1 MSSSAD
7 RIDTRPARWPWIG
20 LAVFFS
26 FAVIGTIVVVANHE
40 SVAAQVP
47 YIVAFTM
54 FGIVGALIVSRDR
67 RNVIGLMLLY
77 ASLMTASSFL
87 SGELLTWL
95 VVRGQTGPL
104 AVFFGLM
111 NNFGWLLGILPVL
124 FILPL
129 VFPDGRLPSPRWRPL
144 LGFILAFLFVIGVSF
159 IVGQRTLSGSNQDVG
174 IANPFFVEATSHVP
188 NLDIVIAV
196 LFPIT
201 FLVAVGSLIRRFR
214 RAAGIE
220 RQQIKWVVFGLV
232 FAFVSIIVLDFVIPG
247 NAILSAVIGGAGFL
261 AFPVSIGIAVLRFR
275 LYDLD
280 IVVRKTVVAGVL
292 AVFVAAVY
300 AAIVAAGGFLL
311 GRNDATVSVI
321 AAVILALAFQPVRA
335 RARRFADRV
344 VYGKRANPY
353 EVLTE
358 FSSRVGGAYATED
371 VVPRMAQILGE
382 GAGAKVARVWL
393 RVGRELRPSASWP
406 PDAAIP
412 PNLAVDGDA
421 VPSIPGVY
429 VGAVR
434 DRGELL
440 GALSVEMPASDPM
453 TPDKERLVADLA
465 SQAGLVLRNVA
476 LVEELRGSRRRL
488 VAAQDHERRKLER
501 NIHDGAQQ
509 QLVALAVKA
518 RLARQ
523 SVARDPAKTEEMLA
537 QIEAETQTALDD
549 LRDLARGIYPPLLA
563 DKGLGSALDA
573 QARKASFPV
582 RVDAD
587 GVGRLPQDIEA
598 AVYFSCL
605 EALQNVAK
613 YAGASGAAIT
623 ITRAPTLLTFAVT
636 DDGRGFDPTT
646 VGSGGG
652 LEGVAD
658 RLAAI
663 GGTFDVESSAGE
675 GTEVTGRV
683 PITGESAATTYSE
696 NELAVEDE
704 HVPV

>member
-7 RIDTRPARWPWIG
+7 RTDTRPARWPWLV
-20 LAVFFS
+20 LAIFF
-26 FAVIGTIVVVANHE
+26 TIAMVGSAFVVANHE
-40 SVAAQVP
+40 PISEQVP
-47 YIVAFTM
+47 YIVAFSM
-54 FGIVGALIVSRDR
+54 FGVVGSVIVSRDR

-77 ASLMTASSFL
+77 ASLFTAASFL
-87 SGELLTWL
+87 AGELFTWF
-95 VVRGQTGPL
+95 VVRGHTGPFV
-104 AVFFGLM
+104 VFLGLM
-111 NNFGWLLGILPVL
+111 NNFGWLLGILPVI

-129 VFPDGRLPSPRWRPL
+129 LFPNGHLPSPRWRPL
-144 LGFILAFLFVIGVSF
+144 LWGTIAFLAVVGVTLIF
-159 IVGQRTLSGSNQDVG
+159 GQPRLTGSNENIDV
-174 IANPFFVEATSHVP
+174 ANPFFVHRVI
-188 NLDIVIAV
+188 LDSVIGL
-196 LFPIT
+196 LFPVV
-201 FLVAVGSLIRRFR
+201 FLASIGSLFLRFR
-214 RAAGIE
+214 RSAGIE
-220 RQQIKWVVFGLV
+220 RQQIKWVAFGLA
-232 FAFVSIIVLDFVIPG
+232 FAFVTIIVGDFV
-247 NAILSAVIGGAGFL
+247 LSGSGVLAAVVAGAGFL
-261 AFPVSIGIAVLRFR
+261 AFPVSIGVAVLRFR

-280 IVVRKTVVAGVL
+280 VVVRKTVVAGVL
-292 AVFVAAVY
+292 AAFVGVVYAAFVAAGSLLVGSNDTTI
-300 AAIVAAGGFLL
+300 AVVAAVVL
-311 GRNDATVSVI
+311 
-321 AAVILALAFQPVRA
+321 AVAFQPVRI
-335 RARRFADRV
+335 RARRFADRL

-406 PDAAIP
+406 SDATAQSNVAI
-412 PNLAVDGDA
+412 DGDA
-421 VPSIPGVY
+421 VPTIH
-429 VGAVR
+429 GAYAAAVL
-434 DRGELL
+434 DRGDLL

-476 LVEELRGSRRRL
+476 LVEELRESRRRL

-523 SVARDPAKTEEMLA
+523 FVARDPAKTEEMLG

-573 QARKASFPV
+573 QARKAPFPV

-587 GVGRLPQDIEA
+587 GVGRLPQDVEA

-613 YAGASGAAIT
+613 YAQASNAT
-623 ITRAPTLLTFAVT
+623 IELRLEASTFSFAVS
-636 DDGRGFDPTT
+636 DDGCGFDTNT
-646 VGSGGG
+646 VSGSG
-652 LEGVAD
+652 LQGVTD

-663 GGTFDVESSAGE
+663 GGTFEVESAPGAG
-675 GTEVTGRV
+675 TTVSGRV
-683 PITGESAATTYSE
+683 PIRSQGPAEAGDVGGSMIESRQ
-696 NELAVEDE
+696 
-704 HVPV
+704 VPV

>member
-7 RIDTRPARWPWIG
+7 RTDTRPARWPWLV
-20 LAVFFS
+20 LAIFF
-26 FAVIGTIVVVANHE
+26 TIAMVGSAFVVSNHE
-40 SVAAQVP
+40 PLSEQVP
-47 YIVAFTM
+47 YIVAFSM
-54 FGIVGALIVSRDR
+54 FGVVGSVIVSRDR

-77 ASLMTASSFL
+77 ASLFTAASFL
-87 SGELLTWL
+87 AGELFTWL
-95 VVRGQTGPL
+95 VVRGHTGPFV
-104 AVFFGLM
+104 VFLGLM
-111 NNFGWLLGILPVL
+111 NNFGWLLGILPVI

-129 VFPDGRLPSPRWRPL
+129 VFPDGHLPSPRWRPL
-144 LGFILAFLFVIGVSF
+144 LWGTIAFLAVVGVTLIF
-159 IVGQRTLSGSNQDVG
+159 GQPTLTGSNENVG
-174 IANPFFVEATSHVP
+174 VANPFFVHRVF
-188 NLDIVIAV
+188 LDSVIGL
-196 LFPIT
+196 LFPVV
-201 FLVAVGSLIRRFR
+201 FLASVGSLFLRFR
-214 RAAGIE
+214 RSAGIE
-220 RQQIKWVVFGLV
+220 RQQIKWVAFGLT
-232 FAFVSIIVLDFVIPG
+232 FAFVTILVGDFV
-247 NAILSAVIGGAGFL
+247 LSGSGVLAAVVSGAGFL
-261 AFPVSIGIAVLRFR
+261 AFPVSIGVAVLRFR

-280 IVVRKTVVAGVL
+280 VVVRKTVVAGVL
-292 AVFVAAVY
+292 AVFVGVVY
-300 AAIVAAGGFLL
+300 AAFVAAGSLL
-311 GRNDATVSVI
+311 VGSNDTTIAVV
-321 AAVILALAFQPVRA
+321 AAVVLAVAFQPVRI
-335 RARRFADRV
+335 RARRLADRL

-406 PDAAIP
+406 SDATAQSNVAI
-412 PNLAVDGDA
+412 DGDG
-421 VPSIPGVY
+421 VPTIHGAY
-429 VGAVR
+429 AAAVR

-476 LVEELRGSRRRL
+476 LVEELRESRRRL

-523 SVARDPAKTEEMLA
+523 FVARDPAKTEEMLG

-573 QARKASFPV
+573 QARKAPFPV

-587 GVGRLPQDIEA
+587 GVGRLPQDVEA

-613 YAGASGAAIT
+613 YAAASEATIT
-623 ITRAPTLLTFAVT
+623 ITRSPTLLTFAVT
-636 DDGRGFDPTT
+636 DDGRGFDPTAMA
-646 VGSGGG
+646 SGGG
-652 LEGVAD
+652 LEGLGD

-663 GGTFDVESSAGE
+663 GGTFDLRTAPGAGTTIS
-675 GTEVTGRV
+675 GTV
-683 PITGESAATTYSE
+683 PITVASTDEPTSSSAPDAE
-696 NELAVEDE
+696 RVG
-704 HVPV
+704 V

>member
-1 MSSSAD
+1 VSSSAD
-7 RIDTRPARWPWIG
+7 RTDARPARWPWLV
-20 LAVFFS
+20 LAIFF
-26 FAVIGTIVVVANHE
+26 TIAMLGSAFVVANHE
-40 SVAAQVP
+40 PISEQVP
-47 YIVAFTM
+47 YIVAFSM
-54 FGIVGALIVSRDR
+54 FGVVGSVIVSRDR

-77 ASLMTASSFL
+77 ASLFTAASFL
-87 SGELLTWL
+87 AGELFTWL
-95 VVRGQTGPL
+95 VVRGHTGPFV
-104 AVFFGLM
+104 VFLGLM
-111 NNFGWLLGILPVL
+111 NNFGWLLGILPVI

-129 VFPDGRLPSPRWRPL
+129 LFPNGHLPSPRWRPL
-144 LGFILAFLFVIGVSF
+144 LWGTIAFLAVVGVTLIF
-159 IVGQRTLSGSNQDVG
+159 GQPTLTGSNENTGV
-174 IANPFFVEATSHVP
+174 ANPFFVHRVF
-188 NLDIVIAV
+188 LDSVIGL
-196 LFPIT
+196 LFPVV
-201 FLVAVGSLIRRFR
+201 FLASVCSLFLRFR
-214 RAAGIE
+214 RSAGIE
-220 RQQIKWVVFGLV
+220 RQQIKWVVFGLA
-232 FAFVSIIVLDFVIPG
+232 FAFVTIIVGDFV
-247 NAILSAVIGGAGFL
+247 LSGSGVLAAVVSGAGFL
-261 AFPVSIGIAVLRFR
+261 AFPVSIGVAVLRFR

-280 IVVRKTVVAGVL
+280 VVVRKTVVAGVL
-292 AVFVAAVY
+292 AVFVGVVY
-300 AAIVAAGGFLL
+300 AAFVAAGSLL
-311 GRNDATVSVI
+311 VGSNDTTIAVV
-321 AAVILALAFQPVRA
+321 AAVVLAVAFQPVRI
-335 RARRFADRV
+335 RARRFADRL
-344 VYGKRANPY
+344 VYGRRANPY

-393 RVGRELRPSASWP
+393 RVGRELRPTASWP
-406 PDAAIP
+406 SDAEAP
-412 PNLAVDGDA
+412 PNVAIDGDA
-421 VPSIPGVY
+421 TPSIPGAY
-429 VGAVR
+429 AAAVR

-476 LVEELRGSRRRL
+476 LVEELRESRRRL

-523 SVARDPAKTEEMLA
+523 FVARDPAKTEEMLG
-537 QIEAETQTALDD
+537 QIEQETQTALDD

-573 QARKASFPV
+573 QARKAPFPV

-587 GVGRLPQDIEA
+587 GVGRLPQDVEA

-613 YAGASGAAIT
+613 YAGASEATIT
-623 ITRAPTLLTFAVT
+623 ITREPTVLTFAVA
-636 DDGRGFDPTT
+636 DDGRGFDPIA

-663 GGTFDVESSAGE
+663 GGTFDLRTAPGAGTTIS
-675 GTEVTGRV
+675 GT
-683 PITGESAATTYSE
+683 
-696 NELAVEDE
+696 
-704 HVPV
+704 VPVAAVPADTPADPAAPDVERVGV

>member
-7 RIDTRPARWPWIG
+7 RSDARPAWWPWIG
-20 LAVFFS
+20 LATFLI
-26 FAVIGTIVVVANHE
+26 FAAVGTVITDANDE
-40 SVAAQVP
+40 SIAAQVP

-77 ASLMTASSFL
+77 GALMTSSSFL
-87 SGELLTWL
+87 GGEAFTWL
-95 VVRGQTGPL
+95 VVRGHTGSL
-104 AVFFGLM
+104 AVFLGLL
-111 NNFGWLLGILPVL
+111 NNFGWLFGILPVI

-129 VFPDGRLPSPRWRPL
+129 VFPDGHLPSPRWRPFL
-144 LGFILAFLFVIGVSF
+144 WFILAFLALISVSFVIG
-159 IVGQRTLSGSNQDVG
+159 QATLSGSNEQASVP
-174 IANPFFVEATSHVP
+174 NPFFVEATKHLP
-188 NLDIVIAV
+188 KMDAAIGV
-196 LFPIT
+196 LFPLI
-201 FLVAVGSLIRRFR
+201 FLVSVGSLFLRFR
-214 RAAGIE
+214 RATGTE
-220 RQQIKWVVFGLV
+220 RQQIKWVVFGLG
-232 FAFVSIIVLDFVIPG
+232 FAFVTIIVGDFFLSDSTV
-247 NAILSAVIGGAGFL
+247 LSAVISGAGFL

-292 AVFVAAVY
+292 AVFVGVVY
-300 AAIVAAGGFLL
+300 AAFVAAGSLL
-311 GRNDATVSVI
+311 VGSNDTTIAVV
-321 AAVILALAFQPVRA
+321 AAVVLAVAFQPVRI
-335 RARRFADRV
+335 RASRFADRL

-393 RVGRELRPSASWP
+393 RVGRELRQSASWP
-406 PDAAIP
+406 SDATAQPNVAI
-412 PNLAVDGDA
+412 DGDA
-421 VPSIPGVY
+421 VPTIHGAY
-429 VGAVR
+429 AAAVR

-476 LVEELRGSRRRL
+476 LVEELRESRRRL

-523 SVARDPAKTEEMLA
+523 FVARDPAKTEEMLG

-573 QARKASFPV
+573 QARKAPFPV

-587 GVGRLPQDIEA
+587 GVGRLPQDVEA

-613 YAGASGAAIT
+613 YAAASEATIT
-623 ITRAPTLLTFAVT
+623 ITRSPTLLTFAVT
-636 DDGRGFDPTT
+636 DDGRGFDPSAMA
-646 VGSGGG
+646 SGGG
-652 LEGVAD
+652 LEGLGD

-663 GGTFDVESSAGE
+663 GGTFDLRTAPGAGTTIS
-675 GTEVTGRV
+675 GTV
-683 PITGESAATTYSE
+683 PITVVSTDEPTSSSAPDAE
-696 NELAVEDE
+696 RVG
-704 HVPV
+704 V

>member
-7 RIDTRPARWPWIG
+7 QSVTRPARWPWIG
-20 LAVFFS
+20 LATFLVFA
-26 FAVIGTIVVVANHE
+26 AVGSVITHANDE
-40 SVAAQVP
+40 SIAAQVP

-54 FGIVGALIVSRDR
+54 FGVVGALIVSRDR

-77 ASLMTASSFL
+77 GALMTSSSFMG
-87 SGELLTWL
+87 GELTTWL
-95 VVRGQTGPL
+95 LNRGHTGPIVVAL
-104 AVFFGLM
+104 ALT
-111 NNFGWLLGILPVL
+111 NNFGWLFGILPVI

-129 VFPDGRLPSPRWRPL
+129 VFPDGHLPSRRWRPYL
-144 LGFILAFLFVIGVSF
+144 VFIIAFLSVIGLSF
-159 IVGQRTLSGSNQDVG
+159 IIGQRTLTGSNENVG
-174 IANPFFVEATSHVP
+174 VANPFFVDLTSHLP

-196 LFPIT
+196 LFPLI
-201 FLVAVGSLIRRFR
+201 FLVSVGSLFMRFR
-214 RAAGIE
+214 RATGTE
-220 RQQIKWVVFGLV
+220 RQQIKWVVFGLG
-232 FAFVSIIVLDFVIPG
+232 FAFVTIIVGDFFLSDNTV
-247 NAILSAVIGGAGFL
+247 LSAVISGAGFL
-261 AFPVSIGIAVLRFR
+261 AFPVSIGVAVLRFR

-280 IVVRKTVVAGVL
+280 VVVRKTVVAGVL
-292 AVFVAAVY
+292 AGFVGVVYAAFVAAGSLLVGSNDTTI
-300 AAIVAAGGFLL
+300 AVVAAVVL
-311 GRNDATVSVI
+311 
-321 AAVILALAFQPVRA
+321 AVAFQPVRI
-335 RARRFADRV
+335 RARRLADRL

-406 PDAAIP
+406 SDAPAQSNVAI
-412 PNLAVDGDA
+412 DGDG
-421 VPSIPGVY
+421 VPTIHGAY
-429 VGAVR
+429 AAAVR

-476 LVEELRGSRRRL
+476 LVEELRESRRRL

-523 SVARDPAKTEEMLA
+523 FVARDPAKTEEMLG

-573 QARKASFPV
+573 QARKAPFPV

-587 GVGRLPQDIEA
+587 GVGRLPQDVEA

-613 YAGASGAAIT
+613 YAAASEATIT
-623 ITRAPTLLTFAVT
+623 ITRSPTLLTFAVT
-636 DDGRGFDPTT
+636 DDGRGFDPTAMA
-646 VGSGGG
+646 SGGG
-652 LEGVAD
+652 LEGLGD

-663 GGTFDVESSAGE
+663 GGTFDLRTAPGAGTTIS
-675 GTEVTGRV
+675 GTV
-683 PITGESAATTYSE
+683 PITVAPTDEPTSSSAPDAE
-696 NELAVEDE
+696 RVI
-704 HVPV
+704 V

>member
-1 MSSSAD
+1 VSSSAE
-7 RIDTRPARWPWIG
+7 RSDTRPAWWPWIG
-20 LAVFFS
+20 LATFVVFA
-26 FAVIGTIVVVANHE
+26 AVGTVITYANHE
-40 SVAAQVP
+40 SIAAQVP

-54 FGIVGALIVSRDR
+54 FGVVGALIVSRDR

-77 ASLMTASSFL
+77 GALMTSSSFMG
-87 SGELLTWL
+87 GELATFLM
-95 VVRGQTGPL
+95 VRGHTGPDVVLL
-104 AVFFGLM
+104 ALM
-111 NNFGWLLGILPVL
+111 NNFGWLFGILPIV

-129 VFPDGRLPSPRWRPL
+129 VFPDGRLPSPRWRPFL
-144 LGFILAFLFVIGVSF
+144 IFILVFLSVIGLFFVI
-159 IVGQRTLSGSNQDVG
+159 GQRTLSGSNMDVTV
-174 IANPFFVEATSHVP
+174 ANPFFIEATSHLP
-188 NLDIVIAV
+188 NLDIAIGV
-196 LFPIT
+196 LFPLI
-201 FLVAVGSLIRRFR
+201 FLVSVGSLVMRFR
-214 RAAGIE
+214 RATGIE
-220 RQQIKWVVFGLV
+220 RQQIRWVVFGLG
-232 FAFVSIIVLDFVIPG
+232 FAFVTIIVGDFVLSE
-247 NAILSAVIGGAGFL
+247 ATFLSAVVGGAGFL

-280 IVVRKTVVAGVL
+280 IVVRKTVVAGLL

-300 AAIVAAGGFLL
+300 AAIVATGSFLL

-321 AAVILALAFQPVRA
+321 AAVVLALAFQPVRA
-335 RARRFADRV
+335 RARRFADRLV
-344 VYGKRANPY
+344 FGKRANPY

-406 PDAAIP
+406 TDATTPSNVTIE
-412 PNLAVDGDA
+412 GDA
-421 VPSIPGVY
+421 VPTIHGAYAAGVH
-429 VGAVR
+429 

-476 LVEELRGSRRRL
+476 LVEELRESRRRL

-523 SVARDPAKTEEMLA
+523 FVSRDPAKSEEMLG
-537 QIEAETQTALDD
+537 QIEAETQTTLDD

-582 RVDAD
+582 RVDAG
-587 GVGRLPQDIEA
+587 GVGRLSQDVEA

-613 YAGASGAAIT
+613 YAAASEATIT
-623 ITRAPTLLTFAVT
+623 ITRSPNLLTFAVT
-636 DDGRGFDPTT
+636 DDGRGFDPTAA
-646 VGSGGG
+646 GSGGG
-652 LEGVAD
+652 LEGLAD

-663 GGTFDVESSAGE
+663 GGTFDLRTAPGAGTTISGTVPLTVAPTDEPTSPSASDVE
-675 GTEVTGRV
+675 RV
-683 PITGESAATTYSE
+683 R
-696 NELAVEDE
+696 V
-704 HVPV
+704 

>member
-1 MSSSAD
+1 VLAIFFTIAMVGSA
-7 RIDTRPARWPWIG
+7 
-20 LAVFFS
+20 F
-26 FAVIGTIVVVANHE
+26 VVANHE
-40 SVAAQVP
+40 PISEQVP
-47 YIVAFTM
+47 YIFAFSM
-54 FGIVGALIVSRDR
+54 FGVVGSVIVSRDR

-77 ASLMTASSFL
+77 ASLFTAVSFL
-87 SGELLTWL
+87 AGELFTWL
-95 VVRGQTGPL
+95 VVRGHTGPFV
-104 AVFFGLM
+104 VFLGLM
-111 NNFGWLLGILPVL
+111 NNFGWLLGILPVI

-129 VFPDGRLPSPRWRPL
+129 LFPDGHLPSSRWRPL
-144 LGFILAFLFVIGVSF
+144 LWGTIAFLAVVGVTLIFGQPRLTGSNENIGV
-159 IVGQRTLSGSNQDVG
+159 
-174 IANPFFVEATSHVP
+174 ANPFFFRRVF
-188 NLDIVIAV
+188 LDPVIGL
-196 LFPIT
+196 LFPVV
-201 FLVAVGSLIRRFR
+201 FLASVGSLFLRFR
-214 RAAGIE
+214 RSAGIE
-220 RQQIKWVVFGLV
+220 RQQIKWVAFGLS
-232 FAFVSIIVLDFVIPG
+232 FAFVSIVVGDFV
-247 NAILSAVIGGAGFL
+247 LSGSGVLAAVVSAAGFL
-261 AFPVSIGIAVLRFR
+261 AFPVSIGVAVLRFR

-280 IVVRKTVVAGVL
+280 VVVRKTVVAGVL
-292 AVFVAAVY
+292 AVFVGGVY
-300 AAIVAAGGFLL
+300 AAFVAAGSLL
-311 GRNDATVSVI
+311 VGSNDTTIAVV
-321 AAVILALAFQPVRA
+321 AAVVLALAFQPVRV

-406 PDAAIP
+406 SDATTP
-412 PNLAVDGDA
+412 PNVAIDGDA
-421 VPSIPGVY
+421 VPTIH
-429 VGAVR
+429 GAYAAGVR

-476 LVEELRGSRRRL
+476 LVEELRQSRRRL

-523 SVARDPAKTEEMLA
+523 FVARDPAKTEEMLG
-537 QIEAETQTALDD
+537 QIEAETRTALDD

-573 QARKASFPV
+573 QGRKAPFPV
-582 RVDAD
+582 RVDAG
-587 GVGRLPQDIEA
+587 GVGRLPQDVEA

-613 YAGASGAAIT
+613 YAQASNAT
-623 ITRAPTLLTFAVT
+623 IELRLEASTLRFAVS
-636 DDGRGFDPTT
+636 DDGCGFDPSS
-646 VGSGGG
+646 VSGSG
-652 LEGVAD
+652 LQGVTD

-663 GGTFDVESSAGE
+663 GGTFRIESASGE
-675 GTEVTGRV
+675 GTTVTGRV
-683 PITGESAATTYSE
+683 PVTSESAGNRSGEVESAI
-696 NELAVEDE
+696 EDE

>member
-1 MSSSAD
+1 
-7 RIDTRPARWPWIG
+7 
-20 LAVFFS
+20 
-26 FAVIGTIVVVANHE
+26 
-40 SVAAQVP
+40 
-47 YIVAFTM
+47 
-54 FGIVGALIVSRDR
+54 
-67 RNVIGLMLLY
+67 
-77 ASLMTASSFL
+77 
-87 SGELLTWL
+87 
-95 VVRGQTGPL
+95 VRGHTGPFV
-104 AVFFGLM
+104 VFLGLM
-111 NNFGWLLGILPVL
+111 NNFGWLLGILPVI

-129 VFPDGRLPSPRWRPL
+129 LFPNGHLPSPRWRPL
-144 LGFILAFLFVIGVSF
+144 LWGTIAFLAVVGVTLIF
-159 IVGQRTLSGSNQDVG
+159 GQTTLTGSNENISV
-174 IANPFFVEATSHVP
+174 ANPFFVHRVI
-188 NLDIVIAV
+188 LDSVIGL
-196 LFPIT
+196 LFPVV
-201 FLVAVGSLIRRFR
+201 FLASVGSLFRRFR
-214 RAAGIE
+214 RSEGIE
-220 RQQIKWVVFGLV
+220 RQQIKWVAFGLA
-232 FAFVSIIVLDFVIPG
+232 FAFVTIIVGDFV
-247 NAILSAVIGGAGFL
+247 LSGSGVLAAVVAGAGFL
-261 AFPVSIGIAVLRFR
+261 AFPVSIGVAVLRFR

-280 IVVRKTVVAGVL
+280 VVVRKTVVAGLL
-292 AVFVAAVY
+292 AVFVGVVY
-300 AAIVAAGGFLL
+300 AAFVAAGSLL
-311 GRNDATVSVI
+311 VGSNDTTIAVV
-321 AAVILALAFQPVRA
+321 AAVVLALAFQPVRI
-335 RARRFADRV
+335 RARRFADRL

-406 PDAAIP
+406 SDATAR
-412 PNLAVDGDA
+412 PNVSIDGDA
-421 VPSIPGVY
+421 VPTIHGAY
-429 VGAVR
+429 AAAVR

-476 LVEELRGSRRRL
+476 LVEELRESRRRL

-523 SVARDPAKTEEMLA
+523 FVARDPAKTEEMLG

-573 QARKASFPV
+573 QARKAPFPV

-587 GVGRLPQDIEA
+587 GVGRLPQDVEA

-613 YAGASGAAIT
+613 YAQASNAT
-623 ITRAPTLLTFAVT
+623 IELRLEASTLHFAVS
-636 DDGRGFDPTT
+636 DDGCGFDPSS
-646 VGSGGG
+646 VSGSG
-652 LEGVAD
+652 LQGVTD

-663 GGTFDVESSAGE
+663 GGTFAVASAPGA
-675 GTEVTGRV
+675 GTTVAGRV
-683 PITGESAATTYSE
+683 PLRSPGPAEAEDAMIESQQ
-696 NELAVEDE
+696 
-704 HVPV
+704 VPV

>member
-7 RIDTRPARWPWIG
+7 RADTRPARWPWLV
-20 LAVFFS
+20 LAIFF
-26 FAVIGTIVVVANHE
+26 TIAMLGSAFVVANHE
-40 SVAAQVP
+40 PISEQVP
-47 YIVAFTM
+47 YIVAFSM
-54 FGIVGALIVSRDR
+54 FGVVGSVIVSRDR

-77 ASLMTASSFL
+77 ASLFTAASFL
-87 SGELLTWL
+87 AGGLFTWL
-95 VVRGQTGPL
+95 VVRGHTGPFV
-104 AVFFGLM
+104 VFLGLM
-111 NNFGWLLGILPVL
+111 NNFGWLLGILPVI

-129 VFPDGRLPSPRWRPL
+129 VFPDGHLPSPRWRPL
-144 LGFILAFLFVIGVSF
+144 LWGTIAFLAVVGVTLIFGQPRLTGSNENIGV
-159 IVGQRTLSGSNQDVG
+159 
-174 IANPFFVEATSHVP
+174 ANPFFVHRVF
-188 NLDIVIAV
+188 LDSVIGL
-196 LFPIT
+196 LFPVV
-201 FLVAVGSLIRRFR
+201 FLASVASLFLRFR
-214 RAAGIE
+214 RSAGIE
-220 RQQIKWVVFGLV
+220 RQQIKWVTFGLA
-232 FAFVSIIVLDFVIPG
+232 FAFVTIIVGDF
-247 NAILSAVIGGAGFL
+247 ILSGSGVIAAVFAGAGFL
-261 AFPVSIGIAVLRFR
+261 AFPVSIGVAVLRFR

-280 IVVRKTVVAGVL
+280 VVVRKTVVAGVL
-292 AVFVAAVY
+292 AVFVGVAY
-300 AAIVAAGGFLL
+300 AAFVAAGSLL
-311 GRNDATVSVI
+311 VGSNDATVSVI

-406 PDAAIP
+406 SDATAR
-412 PNLAVDGDA
+412 PNVSIDADA
-421 VPSIPGVY
+421 VPTIHGAY
-429 VGAVR
+429 AAAVR

-476 LVEELRGSRRRL
+476 LVEELRESRRRL

-523 SVARDPAKTEEMLA
+523 FVARDPAKTEEMLG

-573 QARKASFPV
+573 QARKAPFPV

-587 GVGRLPQDIEA
+587 GVGRLPQDVEA

-613 YAGASGAAIT
+613 YAQASNAT
-623 ITRAPTLLTFAVT
+623 IELRLEASTLHFAVS
-636 DDGRGFDPTT
+636 DDGCGFDPSS
-646 VGSGGG
+646 VSGSG
-652 LEGVAD
+652 LQGVTD

-663 GGTFDVESSAGE
+663 GGTFAVASAPGA
-675 GTEVTGRV
+675 GTTVAGRV
-683 PITGESAATTYSE
+683 PLRSPGPAEAEDAMIESQQ
-696 NELAVEDE
+696 
-704 HVPV
+704 VPV

>member
-1 MSSSAD
+1 VSSSAD
-7 RIDTRPARWPWIG
+7 RTDSRPARWPWLV
-20 LAVFFS
+20 LAIFF
-26 FAVIGTIVVVANHE
+26 TIAMLGSAFVVANHE
-40 SVAAQVP
+40 PISEQVP
-47 YIVAFTM
+47 YIVAFSM
-54 FGIVGALIVSRDR
+54 FGVVGAVIVSRDR

-77 ASLMTASSFL
+77 ASLFTAASFL
-87 SGELLTWL
+87 AGELFTWL
-95 VVRGQTGPL
+95 VVRGHAGPFV
-104 AVFFGLM
+104 VFLGLM
-111 NNFGWLLGILPVL
+111 NNFGWLLGILPVI

-129 VFPDGRLPSPRWRPL
+129 VFPDGHLPSPRWRPL
-144 LGFILAFLFVIGVSF
+144 LWGTIAFLAVVGVTLIF
-159 IVGQRTLSGSNQDVG
+159 GQPTLTGSNENVG
-174 IANPFFVEATSHVP
+174 VPNPFFVHRVL
-188 NLDIVIAV
+188 LDSVIGL
-196 LFPIT
+196 LFPVV
-201 FLVAVGSLIRRFR
+201 FLASVGSLFLRFR
-214 RAAGIE
+214 RSVGIE
-220 RQQIKWVVFGLV
+220 RQQIKWVTFGLA
-232 FAFVSIIVLDFVIPG
+232 FAFVMIIVGDFV
-247 NAILSAVIGGAGFL
+247 LSGSGVLAAVVAGAGFL
-261 AFPVSIGIAVLRFR
+261 AFPVSIGVAVLRFR

-280 IVVRKTVVAGVL
+280 VVVRKTVVAGVL
-292 AVFVAAVY
+292 AVFVGVVY
-300 AAIVAAGGFLL
+300 AAFVAAGSLL
-311 GRNDATVSVI
+311 VGSNDTTIAVV
-321 AAVILALAFQPVRA
+321 AAVVLAVAFQPVRI
-335 RARRFADRV
+335 RARRFADRL

-406 PDAAIP
+406 SDAAAQSNVSI
-412 PNLAVDGDA
+412 DGDA
-421 VPSIPGVY
+421 VPTMLGAY
-429 VGAVR
+429 AAAVR

-476 LVEELRGSRRRL
+476 LVEELRESRRRL

-523 SVARDPAKTEEMLA
+523 FVARDPTKTEEMLG

-582 RVDAD
+582 QVDAD
-587 GVGRLPQDIEA
+587 GVGRLPQDVEA

-605 EALQNVAK
+605 EALQNIAK
-613 YAGASGAAIT
+613 YAQASNAT
-623 ITRAPTLLTFAVT
+623 IELRLEASTFSFAVS
-636 DDGRGFDPTT
+636 DDGCGFDTSS
-646 VGSGGG
+646 VSGSG
-652 LEGVAD
+652 LQGVTD

-663 GGTFDVESSAGE
+663 GGTFEVESAPGAG
-675 GTEVTGRV
+675 TTVSGRV
-683 PITGESAATTYSE
+683 PIRSQSPAEAGDVGGSMIESQQ
-696 NELAVEDE
+696 
-704 HVPV
+704 VPV

>member
-1 MSSSAD
+1 
-7 RIDTRPARWPWIG
+7 
-20 LAVFFS
+20 LV
-26 FAVIGTIVVVANHE
+26 FAVVGTILTHANDE
-40 SVAAQVP
+40 SIAAQVP

-54 FGIVGALIVSRDR
+54 FGVVGALIVSRDR

-77 ASLMTASSFL
+77 GALMTSSSFL
-87 SGELLTWL
+87 GGELATWL
-95 VVRGQTGPL
+95 VERGNTGGFVVAFAL
-104 AVFFGLM
+104 IS
-111 NNFGWLLGILPVL
+111 NFGWLFGILPVI
-124 FILPL
+124 FVLPL
-129 VFPDGRLPSPRWRPL
+129 VFPDGHLPSPRWRPFL
-144 LGFILAFLFVIGVSF
+144 LFILAFLALISVSF
-159 IVGQRTLSGSNQDVG
+159 IIGQASLSGSNEQASVP
-174 IANPFFVEATSHVP
+174 NPFFVEATKRLP
-188 NLDIVIAV
+188 NMDAAIGL
-196 LFPIT
+196 LFPLI
-201 FLVAVGSLIRRFR
+201 FLVSVGSLFLRFR
-214 RAAGIE
+214 RATGIE
-220 RQQIKWVVFGLV
+220 RQQIKWVAFGLA
-232 FAFVSIIVLDFVIPG
+232 FAFVTIIVGDFFLADSGVL
-247 NAILSAVIGGAGFL
+247 AAVVGGAGFL

-280 IVVRKTVVAGVL
+280 IVVRKAVVAGLL
-292 AVFVAAVY
+292 AAFVAVVY
-300 AAIVAAGGFLL
+300 AAIVATGSFVL

-321 AAVILALAFQPVRA
+321 AAVVLALAFQPVRA

-344 VYGKRANPY
+344 VYGRRANPY

-406 PDAAIP
+406 SDSTAQSNVTI
-412 PNLAVDGDA
+412 DGDA
-421 VPSIPGVY
+421 VPTIHGAY
-429 VGAVR
+429 AAAVR

-476 LVEELRGSRRRL
+476 LVEEIRESRRRL

-523 SVARDPAKTEEMLA
+523 FVERDPAKTEEMLG
-537 QIEAETQTALDD
+537 QIEQETQTALDD

-573 QARKASFPV
+573 QARKAPFPV

-587 GVGRLPQDIEA
+587 GVGRLPQDVEA

-613 YAGASGAAIT
+613 YAAASEATIT
-623 ITRAPTLLTFAVT
+623 ITRSPTLLTFAVT
-636 DDGRGFDPTT
+636 DDGRGFEPTA

-652 LEGVAD
+652 LEGLGD

-663 GGTFDVESSAGE
+663 GGTFDLRTAPGAGTTIS
-675 GTEVTGRV
+675 GT
-683 PITGESAATTYSE
+683 
-696 NELAVEDE
+696 
-704 HVPV
+704 VPVADVPTDAPTGPLAPDAARVGV

>member
-7 RIDTRPARWPWIG
+7 RTDTRPARWPWLV
-20 LAVFFS
+20 LAIFF
-26 FAVIGTIVVVANHE
+26 TIAMLGSAFVVANHE
-40 SVAAQVP
+40 PISEQVP
-47 YIVAFTM
+47 YIVAFSM
-54 FGIVGALIVSRDR
+54 FGVVGSVIVSRDR

-77 ASLMTASSFL
+77 ASLFTAASFL
-87 SGELLTWL
+87 AGELFTWL
-95 VVRGQTGPL
+95 VVRGHTGPFV
-104 AVFFGLM
+104 VFLGLM
-111 NNFGWLLGILPVL
+111 NNFGWLLGILPVI

-129 VFPDGRLPSPRWRPL
+129 VFPDGHLPSPRWRPL
-144 LGFILAFLFVIGVSF
+144 LWGTIAFLAVVGVTLIF
-159 IVGQRTLSGSNQDVG
+159 GQPTLTGSNENVAV
-174 IANPFFVEATSHVP
+174 ANPFFVHRVF
-188 NLDIVIAV
+188 LDSVIGL
-196 LFPIT
+196 LFPVV
-201 FLVAVGSLIRRFR
+201 FLASVGSLFLRFR
-214 RAAGIE
+214 RSAGIE
-220 RQQIKWVVFGLV
+220 RQQIKWVTFGLA
-232 FAFVSIIVLDFVIPG
+232 FAFVMIIVGDFV
-247 NAILSAVIGGAGFL
+247 LSGSGVLAAVVAGAGFL
-261 AFPVSIGIAVLRFR
+261 AFPVSIGVAVLRFR

-280 IVVRKTVVAGVL
+280 VVVRKTVVAGVL
-292 AVFVAAVY
+292 AVFVGVVY
-300 AAIVAAGGFLL
+300 AAFVAAGSLL
-311 GRNDATVSVI
+311 VGSNDTTIAVV
-321 AAVILALAFQPVRA
+321 AAVVLAVAFQPVRI
-335 RARRFADRV
+335 RARRFADRL

-406 PDAAIP
+406 SEASTPANVTIE
-412 PNLAVDGDA
+412 GDA
-421 VPSIPGVY
+421 VPTMHGAY
-429 VGAVR
+429 AAAVR

-476 LVEELRGSRRRL
+476 LVEELRESRRRL

-523 SVARDPAKTEEMLA
+523 FVARDPAKTEEMLG

-573 QARKASFPV
+573 QARKAPFPV

-587 GVGRLPQDIEA
+587 GVGRLPQDVEA

-613 YAGASGAAIT
+613 YAAASEATIT
-623 ITRAPTLLTFAVT
+623 ITRSPALLTFAVT
-636 DDGRGFDPTT
+636 DDGRGFDPTASA
-646 VGSGGG
+646 SGGG
-652 LEGVAD
+652 LEGLGD

-663 GGTFDVESSAGE
+663 GGTFDLRTAPGAGTTIS
-675 GTEVTGRV
+675 GTV
-683 PITGESAATTYSE
+683 PITVASTDEATTSS
-696 NELAVEDE
+696 
-704 HVPV
+704 VPGAERVGV

>member
-7 RIDTRPARWPWIG
+7 RTDTRPARWPWLV
-20 LAVFFS
+20 LAIFFAIAMLGS
-26 FAVIGTIVVVANHE
+26 AFVVANHE
-40 SVAAQVP
+40 PISEQVP
-47 YIVAFTM
+47 YIVAFSM
-54 FGIVGALIVSRDR
+54 FGVVGSVIVSRDR

-77 ASLMTASSFL
+77 ASLFTAASFL
-87 SGELLTWL
+87 AGELFTWL
-95 VVRGQTGPL
+95 VVRGHTGPFV
-104 AVFFGLM
+104 VFLGLM
-111 NNFGWLLGILPVL
+111 NNFGWLLGILPVI

-129 VFPDGRLPSPRWRPL
+129 VFPDGHLPSPRWRPL
-144 LGFILAFLFVIGVSF
+144 LWGTIAFLAVVGVTLIF
-159 IVGQRTLSGSNQDVG
+159 GQPTLTGSNENVG
-174 IANPFFVEATSHVP
+174 VANPFFVHRVL
-188 NLDIVIAV
+188 LDSVIGLLFPV
-196 LFPIT
+196 LF
-201 FLVAVGSLIRRFR
+201 LASVGSLFLRFR
-214 RAAGIE
+214 RSTGIE
-220 RQQIKWVVFGLV
+220 RQQIKWVTFGLA
-232 FAFVSIIVLDFVIPG
+232 FAFVMIIVGDFV
-247 NAILSAVIGGAGFL
+247 LSGSGVLAAVVSGAGFL
-261 AFPVSIGIAVLRFR
+261 AFPVSIGVAVLRFR

-280 IVVRKTVVAGVL
+280 VVVRKTVVAGVL
-292 AVFVAAVY
+292 AVFVGVVY
-300 AAIVAAGGFLL
+300 AAFVAAGSLL
-311 GRNDATVSVI
+311 VGSNDTTIAVV
-321 AAVILALAFQPVRA
+321 AAVVLAVAFQPVRI
-335 RARRFADRV
+335 RARRFADRL
-344 VYGKRANPY
+344 VYGQRANPY

-406 PDAAIP
+406 SDATAQPNVAI
-412 PNLAVDGDA
+412 DGDA
-421 VPSIPGVY
+421 VPAIH
-429 VGAVR
+429 GAYAAEVR

-476 LVEELRGSRRRL
+476 LVEELRESRRRL

-523 SVARDPAKTEEMLA
+523 FVARDPAKTEEMLG

-573 QARKASFPV
+573 QARKAPFPV

-587 GVGRLPQDIEA
+587 GVGRLPQDVEA

-613 YAGASGAAIT
+613 YAQASNAT
-623 ITRAPTLLTFAVT
+623 IELHLEASTFSFAVS
-636 DDGRGFDPTT
+636 DDGCGFDTNS
-646 VGSGGG
+646 VSGSG
-652 LEGVAD
+652 LQGVTD

-663 GGTFDVESSAGE
+663 GGTFEVESAPGAG
-675 GTEVTGRV
+675 TTVSGRV
-683 PITGESAATTYSE
+683 PIRSQSPAEAGDVGGSMIESQQ
-696 NELAVEDE
+696 
-704 HVPV
+704 VPV

>member
-1 MSSSAD
+1 
-7 RIDTRPARWPWIG
+7 
-20 LAVFFS
+20 LALFFA
-26 FAVIGTIVVVANHE
+26 FAVIGTILVVANRE
-40 SVAAQVP
+40 AVAAQVP

-54 FGIVGALIVSRDR
+54 FGVVGALIISRDR

-77 ASLMTASSFL
+77 GALMTSSSFL
-87 SGELLTWL
+87 GGELSTWL
-95 VVRGQTGPL
+95 VERGNTGGFVVAFAL
-104 AVFFGLM
+104 IS
-111 NNFGWLLGILPVL
+111 NFGWLFGILPVI

-129 VFPDGRLPSPRWRPL
+129 VFPDGHLPSPRWRPFL
-144 LGFILAFLFVIGVSF
+144 WFILGFLALISVSFVIG
-159 IVGQRTLSGSNQDVG
+159 QATLSGSNEQASVP
-174 IANPFFVEATSHVP
+174 NPFFVEATKHLP
-188 NLDIVIAV
+188 KMDAAIGV
-196 LFPIT
+196 LFPLI
-201 FLVAVGSLIRRFR
+201 FLVSVGSLFLRFR
-214 RAAGIE
+214 RATGTE
-220 RQQIKWVVFGLV
+220 RQQIKWVAFGLG
-232 FAFVSIIVLDFVIPG
+232 FAFVTIIVGDFFLSDSTV
-247 NAILSAVIGGAGFL
+247 LSAVISGAGFL

-280 IVVRKTVVAGVL
+280 IVVRKTVVAGSL
-292 AVFVAAVY
+292 AVFVGVVY
-300 AAIVAAGGFLL
+300 AAFVAMGSLLVGSNDTTIAVVAAVVL
-311 GRNDATVSVI
+311 
-321 AAVILALAFQPVRA
+321 AVAFQPVRI
-335 RARRFADRV
+335 RARRFADRL

-353 EVLTE
+353 EILTE

-382 GAGAKVARVWL
+382 GAGAEVARVWL

-406 PDAAIP
+406 SDATALPNVAI
-412 PNLAVDGDA
+412 DGDA
-421 VPSIPGVY
+421 VPTMHGAY
-429 VGAVR
+429 AAAVR

-476 LVEELRGSRRRL
+476 LVEELRESRRRL

-523 SVARDPAKTEEMLA
+523 FVARDPTKTEEMLG

-563 DKGLGSALDA
+563 DKGLGSALEA
-573 QARKASFPV
+573 QARKAPFPV

-587 GVGRLPQDIEA
+587 GVGRLPQDVEA

-613 YAGASGAAIT
+613 YAAASEATIT
-623 ITRAPTLLTFAVT
+623 ITRSPTLLTFAVT
-636 DDGRGFDPTT
+636 DDGRGFDPTAMA
-646 VGSGGG
+646 SGGG
-652 LEGVAD
+652 LEGLAD

-663 GGTFDVESSAGE
+663 GGTFDLRTAPGAGTTISGTVPIAVASTDEPTSSSAPDAE
-675 GTEVTGRV
+675 RV
-683 PITGESAATTYSE
+683 G
-696 NELAVEDE
+696 V
-704 HVPV
+704 